1 MQTLRLITRLGLFGL
16 CLLLIAL
23 VAIAVR
29 TIEYL
34 GRRPLDRTPW
44 ARLCFG
50 GAARGLGFRVQQEG
64 AIARGPVLFVSNH
77 VSWADIPVLG
87 GIAPLRFL
95 SKAEV
100 ARWPLIGWLATQAG
114 TLFIRRG
121 SGRAGESCS
130 EISRALNQSQ
140 SVLIFP
146 EGTTTVG
153 LTVLPFHSRLLQSAV
168 DSGVMIQPITIGYRR
183 AGQPDHLAPFVGDDD
198 FQRHLWRLLEQ
209 PPTLVSLIFHE
220 PVAVNPDT
228 DLRQLC
234 TTLQTT
240 VGDGLRRIHRSGP
253 TAANS
258 SSVASLT

>member
-1 MQTLRLITRLGLFGL
+1 MQTIRLISRIGLFGL
-16 CLLLIAL
+16 SLLLIAL
-23 VAIAVR
+23 IAIAVN
-29 TIEYL
+29 IAECL
-34 GRRPLDRTPW
+34 SRRPLDRTPC
-44 ARLCFG
+44 ARFCFSS
-50 GAARGLGFRVQQEG
+50 AARCLGFRVRQQGEVAG
-64 AIARGPVLFVSNH
+64 GPVLFVCNH

-114 TLFIRRG
+114 TLFIQRG
-121 SGRAGESCS
+121 SGRAGQSCQ
-130 EISRALNQSQ
+130 EISRALKQSQ
-140 SVLIFP
+140 SVLVFP

-168 DSGVMIQPITIGYRR
+168 DSGVMIQPVTIGYRR

-198 FQRHLWRLLEQ
+198 FQHHLLRLLKQ
-209 PPTLVSLIFHE
+209 PAVSVSVLFHD
-220 PVAVNPDT
+220 PVTVSPDT

-240 VGDGLRRIHRSGP
+240 VGDGLNRIHRSRP
-253 TAANS
+253 AAASS